1 MRTNRVLMA
10 VVTASV
16 MAITLAGCG
25 GEGDTPKV
33 PTAGGDNASD
43 KASGRTAAPSGG
55 DDVSAY
61 VNAQREWVKCLREN
75 GVDAPD
81 PDAKGQVDFGDNA
94 ALKKNTKFLDA
105 SEKCASLK
113 AAVPESLENA
123 NQPKLTPEQI
133 KVKRDYAD
141 CMQKNGAPDF
151 PDPGPDGTA
160 QGSEWNQTSA
170 GAKRATRVCAPI
182 IGDPADQPAGKG

>member
-1 MRTNRVLMA
+1 MRTNRVLIP

-33 PTAGGDNASD
+33 PTAGGDRASGNASG
-43 KASGRTAAPSGG
+43 KATPGGG
-55 DDVSAY
+55 DDVAAY
-61 VNAQREWVKCLREN
+61 VNAQREWVTCLRKN

-113 AAVPESLENA
+113 AAVPEGLENA
-123 NQPKLTPEQI
+123 NQPELTPEQI
-133 KVKRDYAD
+133 KVKREYAD

>member
-16 MAITLAGCG
+16 MVITLAGCG
-25 GEGDTPKV
+25 GEGDAPKV
-33 PTAGGDNASD
+33 PTADGDNASA
-43 KASGRTAAPSGG
+43 ASGKTAAPGGG

-94 ALKKNTKFLDA
+94 ALKKDTKFLNA

-123 NQPKLTPEQI
+123 NQPELTPEQI
-133 KVKRDYAD
+133 KIKRDYAD

-160 QGSEWNQTSA
+160 QGSEWDQTSA

-182 IGDPADQPAGKG
+182 IGDPVDQPAGKG

>member
-25 GEGDTPKV
+25 GEDDAPKV
-33 PTAGGDNASD
+33 PTAGDNASA
-43 KASGRTAAPSGG
+43 ASGKTAAPGSG

-94 ALKKNTKFLDA
+94 ALKKDTKFLNA
-105 SEKCASLK
+105 SEKCASLV

-123 NQPKLTPEQI
+123 NQPELTPEQI

-160 QGSEWNQTSA
+160 QGSEWDQTSA

-182 IGDPADQPAGKG
+182 IGDPVDQPEGKG

>member
-16 MAITLAGCG
+16 MAITLVGCG

-33 PTAGGDNASD
+33 PTADGGNAS
-43 KASGRTAAPSGG
+43 GTTATPGGG
-55 DDVSAY
+55 DDVAAY

-81 PDAKGQVDFGDNA
+81 PDAKGQVDFGDKT
-94 ALKKNTKFLDA
+94 ALKQDTKFLNA
-105 SEKCASLK
+105 SEKCASLV

-123 NQPKLTPEQI
+123 NQPELTPEQI

-160 QGSEWNQTSA
+160 QGSEWDQTSA
-170 GAKRATRVCAPI
+170 GAKRAARVCAPI
-182 IGDPADQPAGKG
+182 IGDPVDRPEGKG

>member
-33 PTAGGDNASD
+33 PTAGGD
-43 KASGRTAAPSGG
+43 KASGNASGKTTAPSGG
-55 DDVSAY
+55 DDVAAY
-61 VNAQREWVKCLREN
+61 VNAQREWVRCLREN

-81 PDAKGQVDFGDNA
+81 PDAVGQVDFGDNA

-123 NQPKLTPEQI
+123 GRPKLTPEQI

>member
-33 PTAGGDNASD
+33 PTAGGDR
-43 KASGRTAAPSGG
+43 ASGRTTAPSGG
-55 DDVSAY
+55 DDVAAY
-61 VNAQREWVKCLREN
+61 VNAQREWVTCLREN

-81 PDAKGQVDFGDNA
+81 PDAKGEVDFGNNA

-113 AAVPESLENA
+113 AAVPEGLENA
-123 NQPKLTPEQI
+123 NQPTLSPEQI

-151 PDPGPDGTA
+151 PDPGPEGTA

>member
-10 VVTASV
+10 GLTASV
-16 MAITLAGCG
+16 MAITLAG
-25 GEGDTPKV
+25 GEGDAPKV
-33 PTAGGDNASD
+33 PTAGGDNPSA
-43 KASGRTAAPSGG
+43 ASGKTATPGGG

-94 ALKKNTKFLDA
+94 ALKKDTKFLNA
-105 SEKCASLK
+105 SEKCASLV

-123 NQPKLTPEQI
+123 NQPNLTPE
-133 KVKRDYAD
+133 R
-141 CMQKNGAPDF
+141 
-151 PDPGPDGTA
+151 
-160 QGSEWNQTSA
+160 
-170 GAKRATRVCAPI
+170 
-182 IGDPADQPAGKG
+182 DPAPSNAPVPALPCRRPRPAPRCLPVPDKSG

>member
-16 MAITLAGCG
+16 MAVTLAGCG
-25 GEGDTPKV
+25 GEDDAPKV
-33 PTAGGDNASD
+33 PTAGGDNASA
-43 KASGRTAAPSGG
+43 ASGKTAAPDGG
-55 DDVSAY
+55 DDVAAY

-94 ALKKNTKFLDA
+94 ALKKDTKFLNA
-105 SEKCASLK
+105 SEKCASLV

-160 QGSEWNQTSA
+160 QGTEWDQTSA

-182 IGDPADQPAGKG
+182 IGDPVDQPEGKG

>member
-1 MRTNRVLMA
+1 MRTNQVLMA

-25 GEGDTPKV
+25 GEGDAPKV
-33 PTAGGDNASD
+33 PTAGGDNASA
-43 KASGRTAAPSGG
+43 ASGKTAAPSGG

-94 ALKKNTKFLDA
+94 ALKKDTKFLNA
-105 SEKCASLK
+105 SEKCASLV

-133 KVKRDYAD
+133 KVKRDYAA

-160 QGSEWNQTSA
+160 QGSEWDQTSA

-182 IGDPADQPAGKG
+182 IGDPVDQPEGKG

>member
-10 VVTASV
+10 VMTASV

-25 GEGDTPKV
+25 GEGETPKV
-33 PTAGGDNASD
+33 PTAGGD
-43 KASGRTAAPSGG
+43 KASGKTAAPGGG
-55 DDVSAY
+55 DDVAAY

-94 ALKKNTKFLDA
+94 ALKKDTKFLDA

-141 CMQKNGAPDF
+141 CMQKSGAPDF
-151 PDPGPDGTA
+151 PDPGPDGAA
-160 QGSEWNQTSA
+160 QGSEWDQTSA

-182 IGDPADQPAGKG
+182 IGDPVDQPEGKG

>member
-16 MAITLAGCG
+16 MAITLVGCG
-25 GEGDTPKV
+25 DEGDTPKV
-33 PTAGGDNASD
+33 PTAGGD
-43 KASGRTAAPSGG
+43 KASGKTAAPGAG
-55 DDVSAY
+55 DEVTAY
-61 VNAQREWVKCLREN
+61 VSAQREWVKCLREN

-81 PDAKGQVDFGDNA
+81 PDAKGQVDFGNNA
-94 ALKKNTKFLDA
+94 ALKKDTKFLNA

-113 AAVPESLENA
+113 AAVPEGLENA

-133 KVKRDYAD
+133 KVKRDYAA

-160 QGSEWNQTSA
+160 QGSEWDQTSA

-182 IGDPADQPAGKG
+182 IGDPVDRPEGQG

>member
-10 VVTASV
+10 VVSASV

-25 GEGDTPKV
+25 DGGDTPKV
-33 PTAGGDNASD
+33 PTAGGE
-43 KASGRTAAPSGG
+43 KASGKATAPSGG
-55 DDVSAY
+55 DDVTAY
-61 VNAQREWVKCLREN
+61 VNAQREWVKCLRDN
-75 GVDAPD
+75 GLDASD

-94 ALKKNTKFLDA
+94 ALKKNTKFLNA

-170 GAKRATRVCAPI
+170 GAERATRVCAPI
-182 IGDPADQPAGKG
+182 IGAPADQPTGKG

>member
-25 GEGDTPKV
+25 GEGDAPKV
-33 PTAGGDNASD
+33 PTAGGDSASA
-43 KASGRTAAPSGG
+43 ASGKTAAPGGG

-61 VNAQREWVKCLREN
+61 VNAQREWVNCLREN

-94 ALKKNTKFLDA
+94 ALKKDTKFLNA
-105 SEKCASLK
+105 SEKCASLV

-123 NQPKLTPEQI
+123 NQPKLTPQQI

-160 QGSEWNQTSA
+160 QGSEWDQTSA

-182 IGDPADQPAGKG
+182 IGDPVDQPEGKG